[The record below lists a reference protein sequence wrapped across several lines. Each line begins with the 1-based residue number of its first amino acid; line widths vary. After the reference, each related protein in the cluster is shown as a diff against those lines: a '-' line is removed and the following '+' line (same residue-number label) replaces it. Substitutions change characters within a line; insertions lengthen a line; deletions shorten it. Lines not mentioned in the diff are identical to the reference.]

1 MQFNPKSSSDSL
13 IPSFTIYTCGF
24 ICIIFPVS
32 DQQQAM
38 QVANILGWISSFKD
52 CSEAL

>member
-1 MQFNPKSSSDSL
+1 MQFNPKSSSDFL

-24 ICIIFPVS
+24 LPIIFPVS

-38 QVANILGWISSFKD
+38 QAANILDWICSFKD